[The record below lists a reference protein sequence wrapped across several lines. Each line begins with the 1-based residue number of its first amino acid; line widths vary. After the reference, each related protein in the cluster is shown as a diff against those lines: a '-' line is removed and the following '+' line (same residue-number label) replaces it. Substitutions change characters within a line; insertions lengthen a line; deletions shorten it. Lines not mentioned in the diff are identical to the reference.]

1 MTYNVFG
8 GTLSLTQSVSRSDHF
23 FTVFLHHCY
32 TCPILDNIC
41 PSSPWFAR
49 FPVCTDTSFPAC
61 TQVHMQW
68 MPGGRSVLRKH
79 PRGGESHPD
88 SISADEWWVI
98 SGTFN
103 WSNMSSCVSV
113 SYSRGATL
121 LCSSSTVWELH
132 GARWWLCPAITSL
145 TTTSTGDC
153 LCSYSCVHSPYL
165 TGWTSTWKTY
175 RSSSSIFISAMQTKT
190 YNFNIINLTKPGNQ
204 KGKCPSCWPP
214 IAQTK

>member
-68 MPGGRSVLRKH
+68 MPGGEVSFGNIHEGERAILIPLVLTNDGSLVGRLIEVTC
-79 PRGGESHPD
+79 PVVCRCLTAVGRRCYAALLQYG
-88 SISADEWWVI
+88 
-98 SGTFN
+98 
-103 WSNMSSCVSV
+103 SCMG
-113 SYSRGATL
+113 RA
-121 LCSSSTVWELH
+121 
-132 GARWWLCPAITSL
+132 
-145 TTTSTGDC
+145 GDYVQ
-153 LCSYSCVHSPYL
+153 L
-165 TGWTSTWKTY
+165 
-175 RSSSSIFISAMQTKT
+175 
-190 YNFNIINLTKPGNQ
+190 
-204 KGKCPSCWPP
+204 
-214 IAQTK
+214 